1 MIVKATSMSL
11 QQHPEINSSWQA
23 DTIRYNEHIHIGV
36 AMAVEDGLLV
46 PVVRFAD
53 TKRLSQIAAEV
64 KDYGAQLKLKSYS
77 RKTGKETPSL
87 FLI

>member
-1 MIVKATSMSL
+1 MSL
-11 QQHPEINSSWQA
+11 QQHPEINSSWQGN
-23 DTIRYNEHIHIGV
+23 TIRYNEHIHIGV

-64 KDYGAQLKLKSYS
+64 KDLWH
-77 RKTGKETPSL
+77 TC
-87 FLI
+87 

>member
-1 MIVKATSMSL
+1 MIVKATSVSL
-11 QQHPEINSSWQA
+11 QQHPEINSSWQG

-53 TKRLSQIAAEV
+53 TKRLSQISAEV
-64 KDYGAQLKLKSYS
+64 KDFGGSC
-77 RKTGKETPSL
+77 
-87 FLI
+87 